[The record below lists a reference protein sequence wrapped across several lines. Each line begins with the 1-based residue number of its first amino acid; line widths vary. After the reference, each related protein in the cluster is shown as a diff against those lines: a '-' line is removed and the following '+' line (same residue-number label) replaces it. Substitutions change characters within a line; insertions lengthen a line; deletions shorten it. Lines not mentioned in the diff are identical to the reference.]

1 MSRDLL
7 RRLSAYLRP
16 VLLGAAL
23 AVVAF
28 TGGTLMLYE
37 ARGALPAA
45 GGLLATFAAALAAGL
60 WAGAGADEGDDEPDR
75 APAGRWIL
83 VGIALGV
90 AGVIATVW
98 RVYEGERMG
107 GAARALGLLFIVGI
121 PVYAMGYLLP
131 GLQAWESLADEDA
144 VDGEAGMPAASFV
157 VAVLAGITI
166 GAALAGLV
174 LLPRFSPGILLLG
187 TAAVVTFP
195 LAYPRRG
202 QAAATERTLLMEEQT
217 PFGTLRV
224 EEIAYPGKRQP
235 ERRLS
240 QNGEIESGELVR
252 TGAPTFAYIAAAEWL
267 FGQMEAPGL
276 AYLCLG
282 GGAYT
287 LPRRIAERDPRARI
301 TVVELDPEVTRAAY
315 RWFGLRPEHGV
326 HSIHGDA
333 RMVAQ
338 GLPDAAFDRVFL
350 DVYDGTESVPY
361 TLVTL
366 EALRGFS
373 RLLRPGG
380 VVVMNVIGVAE
391 GEGDRRFWS
400 TVRTAR
406 EAFGSVRLYQH
417 LGRDFPDRQ
426 NFLIAASPEAGVQ
439 FPPAAGVF
447 ERWDEAEWPRLAGTT
462 VFRDRYA
469 DPQERRAPLPSGDGP
484 RPALAADREPLQAEA
499 RPADTHPAEAR
510 EPGD

>member
-1 MSRDLL
+1 
-7 RRLSAYLRP
+7 
-16 VLLGAAL
+16 VGAAL

-60 WAGAGADEGDDEPDR
+60 WAGAGSEGDDEPER

-83 VGIALGV
+83 VGIALGI

-131 GLQAWESLADEDA
+131 GLQAWDALPDGDE
-144 VDGEAGMPAASFV
+144 EEGMPAASFV
-157 VAVLAGITI
+157 VAVLAGVTA
-166 GAALAGLV
+166 GAALAGLL

-195 LAYPRRG
+195 LAYPRRAG
-202 QAAATERTLLMEEQT
+202 SAAATERTMLMEEQT

-224 EEIAYPGKRQP
+224 EEIVYPGKRQP

-267 FGQMEAPGL
+267 FGQLETPGL
-276 AYLCLG
+276 AYLFLG

-326 HSIHGDA
+326 HAIHGDA
-333 RMVAQ
+333 RMVAE
-338 GLPDAAFDRVFL
+338 GLPAGAFDRVFL

-366 EALRGFS
+366 EAMRGLA

-380 VVVMNVIGVAE
+380 VAVMNVIGVAE

-426 NFLIAASPEAGVQ
+426 NFLIAASPDDGVQ

-447 ERWDEAEWPRLAGTT
+447 ERWEEAEWPRLAGTT
-462 VFRDRYA
+462 VFRDRFA
-469 DPQERRAPLPSGDGP
+469 DPQEKRAPLPSGDG
-484 RPALAADREPLQAEA
+484 A
-499 RPADTHPAEAR
+499 RPAVDAKSPAVSQ
-510 EPGD
+510 GD